1 MVVVV
6 VVYLDSGHHEE
17 YLVVF
22 VVVQNLVGIDA
33 ADNMK
38 LSIFCTFGVTT
49 PVRPRKVDVWGG
61 FHP

>member
-1 MVVVV
+1 MVVVVV

-38 LSIFCTFGVTT
+38 LSIFCTFGVKT
-49 PVRPRKVDVWGG
+49 PVRPL
-61 FHP
+61 